1 MSARGPVALRPLA
14 ALTVVVVAAH
24 LLVLRQAPTALDF
37 GDAPPGRARA
47 LTTRTLAPAAPVPQ
61 APAAA
66 PAPVPRMPPAKTPP
80 APGPAKPPGVPSAA
94 SSTPMDESNQAY
106 PDVHDVEL
114 AINSVINGTA
124 TSPVSPALPAASGPV
139 ATAVAASSAPAAP
152 AAGGVT
158 LHATAPA
165 PVRLLYNVAGQARS
179 LPYSARAE
187 LLWRHDGQRYEARME
202 VSAFLVGARLQT
214 SEGDITPQGLAPRR
228 FGDKSRNEQAAHFN
242 RDTQRISFSANTPE
256 VPLLPGAQDRLS
268 LVLQLGALLAADPT
282 RLAPGTSLTL
292 QTVGPRDAEPWR
304 ITAEGEE
311 QLNLPNGTVTA
322 RKFMRAP
329 RREFDTRVELW
340 LAPSLNYLPVR
351 IRLTQANGDF
361 VDQQMRSSEPLSDTR

>member
-1 MSARGPVALRPLA
+1 
-14 ALTVVVVAAH
+14 
-24 LLVLRQAPTALDF
+24 
-37 GDAPPGRARA
+37 
-47 LTTRTLAPAAPVPQ
+47 
-61 APAAA
+61 
-66 PAPVPRMPPAKTPP
+66 
-80 APGPAKPPGVPSAA
+80 
-94 SSTPMDESNQAY
+94 
-106 PDVHDVEL
+106 
-114 AINSVINGTA
+114 
-124 TSPVSPALPAASGPV
+124 
-139 ATAVAASSAPAAP
+139 
-152 AAGGVT
+152 
-158 LHATAPA
+158 
-165 PVRLLYNVAGQARS
+165 
-179 LPYSARAE
+179 
-187 LLWRHDGQRYEARME
+187 ME

-329 RREFDTRVELW
+329 RREFDTRGELW